1 MFLNSVT
8 AIVVAL
14 SFAFAAESVRVPAM
28 ITANTNVNLDLNLEV
43 SRGTGVHLD
52 SYAVYLV
59 IRPDKSVNQQG
70 EKFITSRYGS
80 CYLISSSPIST
91 VKQTVQIPAPV
102 GPSEIQK
109 AYWIKIVFFNESQF
123 AVDKTTGYRGFN
135 STLNRVN
142 LSIDQVTE
150 GPGFSLQG
158 GNGQWS
164 HDEIHGIGL
173 NTLAQQ
179 DNVPCS
185 AYDCARNCTATH
197 YQHPLVD
204 DPDLKNGKWPSFVEE
219 TYRCIQRCPGFT
231 YIDIGDTAKRRGNRS
246 HVGDD
251 SLVYDD
257 VITSTVLGPLS
268 TTRTETVFLTSVS
281 FQSVPSAGS
290 AMPISFLNGTL
301 IAGSAFPSSTW
312 SRASTPTIAPTPS
325 PKNYGS
331 RSRSIGVWSLIGSGF
346 TMLVLLGF

>member
-1 MFLNSVT
+1 
-8 AIVVAL
+8 
-14 SFAFAAESVRVPAM
+14 M
-28 ITANTNVNLDLNLEV
+28 ITANTNVNLDLSLEV
-43 SRGTGVHLD
+43 SRGTGAHLD

-70 EKFITSRYGS
+70 EKFIPSRYGS

-109 AYWIKIVFFNESQF
+109 AYWINVVFFNESQF
-123 AVDKTTGYRGFN
+123 AVDKATGYRVFD

-158 GNGQWS
+158 
-164 HDEIHGIGL
+164 
-173 NTLAQQ
+173 Q

-197 YQHPLVD
+197 HQHPLVD

-219 TYRCIQRCPGFT
+219 TYRCIQRCPGVT
-231 YIDIGDTAKRRGNRS
+231 YIDIEDTAKRRGNRS

-268 TTRTETVFLTSVS
+268 TTRTKTVFLTSVS

-331 RSRSIGVWSLIGSGF
+331 RSRSIGVWSLIGCGF

>member
-1 MFLNSVT
+1 
-8 AIVVAL
+8 
-14 SFAFAAESVRVPAM
+14 M
-28 ITANTNVNLDLNLEV
+28 ITANTNVNLDLSLEI

-59 IRPDKSVNQQG
+59 IRPDKSVNQQD

-109 AYWIKIVFFNESQF
+109 AYWINIVFFNESQF
-123 AVDKTTGYRGFN
+123 AVDKATGYRVFN

-158 GNGQWS
+158 GKGQWS

-179 DNVPCS
+179 DNVQCS

-219 TYRCIQRCPGFT
+219 TYRCIQRCPGVT
-231 YIDIGDTAKRRGNRS
+231 YIDIEDTAKRRGNRS

-268 TTRTETVFLTSVS
+268 TIRTETVFLTSSVS
-281 FQSVPSAGS
+281 FQSVSLAGS
-290 AMPISFLNGTL
+290 AMPISFPNRTL
-301 IAGSAFPSSTW
+301 IAGSAFLSSTW
-312 SRASTPTIAPTPS
+312 SRASRPTIATTPS
-325 PKNYGS
+325 PTNDES
-331 RSRSIGVWSLIGSGF
+331 RCRLIRVWSLVGSSF
-346 TMLVLLGF
+346 AMLVLLGL